1 MKNYLFL
8 CILFTSI
15 ASFAQTKEVCF
26 TIDDLPVVNY
36 GNNDE
41 AYLQDITHKLI
52 ATFDAYDIPAIGFV
66 NESKLYQQGGLS
78 ALQIELLEHWLEN
91 GYQLGNHTYSHIN
104 YHQTSFKEYTA
115 EILKGEEVTKPLSE
129 KYALEYNYF
138 RHPFLRVGLTKAR
151 HDSLNHFLEQ
161 HGYQEAPVTID
172 NDDYL
177 FAKAYHVSFT
187 KKDLTMMKKIG
198 EDYISYME
206 DKVEF
211 YEKLSGQLWDRNI
224 KHILL
229 LHANKLNAE
238 YLDELAEMYQRHGY
252 AFISLQ
258 EALTDEVYKEEIS
271 RYGDWGISWIDRW
284 ALTKGKKGDFFAG
297 DPVTPEYVQEL
308 AQ

>member
-8 CILFTSI
+8 SLLFISI
-15 ASFAQTKEVCF
+15 TSFAQTKEVCF

-41 AYLQDITHKLI
+41 AYLQDITQKLI

-78 ALQIELLEHWLEN
+78 DLQVELLKHWLEN

-104 YHQTSFKEYTA
+104 YHQTSFEKYTT
-115 EILKGEEVTKPLSE
+115 EILKGEEVTKPLSK
-129 KYALEYNYF
+129 KYDMEYNYF
-138 RHPFLRVGLTKAR
+138 RHPYLRVGLTKAK
-151 HDSLNHFLEQ
+151 HDSLNQFLQQ

-172 NDDYL
+172 NADYL
-177 FAKAYHVSFT
+177 FAKAYHVSFM
-187 KKDLTMMKKIG
+187 KKDQAMMKKIG

-211 YEKLSGQLWDRNI
+211 YEKLSDQLWERNI

-229 LHANKLNAE
+229 LHANKINAE
-238 YLDELAEMYQRHGY
+238 YLDELAEMYQQHGY
-252 AFISLQ
+252 DFISLQ
-258 EALTDEVYKEEIS
+258 EALTDEVYQEEIS

-297 DPVTPEYVQEL
+297 DPETPEYVQEL
-308 AQ
+308 AK